1 MSEQKNKERDL
12 VCRMVKAGILS
23 DLKRK
28 LPFLHSEV
36 AKECTLLCGQC
47 KTYYRL
53 CTPILKDCRANEQ
66 EYRKKIQEI
75 DAVSTLVELHVSK
88 VYKLLGIEDDGKKE
102 NGILFLENEIIEK
115 KRTTLSF

>member
-28 LPFLHSEV
+28 RPFLHSEM
-36 AKECTLLCGQC
+36 ANECALICAQC

-53 CTPILKDCRANEQ
+53 CIPILKDCKSNEQ
-66 EYRKKIQEI
+66 EYRKKLQEI
-75 DAVSTLVELHVSK
+75 DAVSTLIELHVSN
-88 VYKLLGIEDDGKKE
+88 VYKLLGIEDVGEKE
-102 NGILFLENEIIEK
+102 NGIVFLENEIIEK